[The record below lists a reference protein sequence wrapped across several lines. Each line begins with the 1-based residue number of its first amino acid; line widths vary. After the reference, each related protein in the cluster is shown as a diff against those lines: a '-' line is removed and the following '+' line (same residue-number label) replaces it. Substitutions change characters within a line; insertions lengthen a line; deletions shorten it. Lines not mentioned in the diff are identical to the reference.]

1 MGPAKRKDKGDQ
13 KQDLWM
19 GCGVGDQTKE
29 PSSEQQGLEH
39 VDGLTPGSQGAEP
52 TNTSVWALAQPDTG
66 HLGGGGLCGSC
77 PQMRGQKDAGSKTG
91 TRPQD

>member
-66 HLGGGGLCGSC
+66 QLGGGGLCGSC
-77 PQMRGQKDAGSKTG
+77 PQMRGHKEAGSKTG